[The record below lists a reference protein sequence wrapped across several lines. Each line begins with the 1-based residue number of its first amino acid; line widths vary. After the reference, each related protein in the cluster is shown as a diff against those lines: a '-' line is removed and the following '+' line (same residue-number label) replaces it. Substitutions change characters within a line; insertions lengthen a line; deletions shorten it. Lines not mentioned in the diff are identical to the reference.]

1 MITLKLSS
9 CLIYYFIIG
18 YVLAFNTCCKFEY
31 KNKISLGL
39 FDTGI
44 VTLVFVLF
52 WPLIAVSNIL
62 FTMAVCIRWK
72 MHENE
77 EVKGEK

>member
-1 MITLKLSS
+1 MITLTSS
-9 CLIYYFIIG
+9 CLIYYFLIG
-18 YVLAFNTCCKFEY
+18 YIMAFNTCCKFEY

-44 VTLVFVLF
+44 ITLVFILF
-52 WPLIAVSNIL
+52 WPLIAAFNAL

>member
-1 MITLKLSS
+1 MITLTSN
-9 CLIYYFIIG
+9 CLIYYVLIG
-18 YVLAFNTCCKFEY
+18 YIMAFNTCCKFEY
-31 KNKISLGL
+31 ENKLSLGL
-39 FDTGI
+39 FNTGI

-52 WPLIAVSNIL
+52 WPIIALLNML
-62 FTMAVCIRWK
+62 FKTLVCIQWK